1 MPCGYM
7 CAFFMF
13 ANIASTFIYWLKNI
27 WYLVLDKDLW
37 RNGQNTQSGR
47 I

>member
-1 MPCGYM
+1 MLCGYIF
-7 CAFFMF
+7 AFFMF
-13 ANIASTFIYWLKNI
+13 ANIASTFIYGFKNI
-27 WYLVLDKDLW
+27 WYLVLDKDPW